1 MNKKENHQQ
10 SITSIRIR
18 EINKIDSK
26 KHTPNK
32 QNKIIRKY
40 NSNKIINEKNNST
53 LQSNKINENNLNTY
67 ENNKNCITKRISQS
81 SSNRLFQNG
90 NLLNKNIQNSNIS
103 LIDKKNSNSKIK
115 KNNHLFKGK
124 ENINNSSIRNTNYNY
139 SYNKNQNTKNVET
152 NKTINLNLNTIK
164 SLNKKDQS
172 PDKNKSINDGY
183 KGLVT
188 VNSEKENKRNSFSK
202 YSYSSKSHSFN
213 NIRNNNSSS
222 QRRLSKNKNRNKNYK
237 EPYIYNNYSLSITK
251 NNNYNNHS
259 SNNIKEL
266 SKLKKNNLNTML
278 IGNNNF
284 NTRDPFNSTLNRKS
298 YINISTLSTIN
309 TSKISHNKNLFLN
322 NSNDNFNLKSF
333 HNYTSQT
340 KLLTTQNQ
348 NAKQK
353 LAIKVNRKPQKVIK
367 AILHTK
373 EYKNQYLN
381 NNQLKKKVFSN
392 QMSKKTLYQ
401 NNNNNN
407 INIMNPK
414 YILYKYHKVLT
425 KEEIKELQNN
435 SKKIYFLGLIPERLS
450 KKEYSYINLNK
461 SFSYF
466 QDHRILLNNSDN
478 SIYLYRD
485 ISMKKMINKYSF
497 YTNQKNDDSE
507 GDYKIIKG
515 DHLDYRYEIKNILG
529 NGSYGEAIKCFD
541 HKTNENVCIKI
552 IKSNDKFQS
561 QAMIEIKILEHIKE
575 HDINNEYNIVKYYS
589 YFKFR
594 KHICIVFELLDSN
607 LYEYIKNNN
616 FQGFDIKQIKQFTT
630 EILFCLTFLKSQK
643 ILHCDLKPENI
654 LLYKNNKN
662 VKVID
667 FGSSCYEKEKMY
679 SYIQSR
685 FYRAPE
691 VILEQG
697 YNYEIDIWSLGCIL
711 CELFT
716 GFPIFPGEDERDQLN
731 YIMEYLDIPP
741 MDIIN
746 ISRKKNLF
754 FDKNYFPFQISNS
767 KGKIRKPNTKSFK
780 EFLSGSNENFIDF
793 IKKCLKWDPKN
804 RLTPEEGLLH
814 PFIIS
819 GMNKDKLNNH
829 KNKIKQIKLMN
840 IEKNQKNLKGKK
852 NNFNS
857 NSNLCLNLK
866 ILNTKENN
874 NIKRS
879 SESCCNSYRKNINN
893 NFKMCKDISDN
904 IYHICNSSNNQ
915 MNKNTISASIS
926 LKKMKK
932 KKINNMKQLYTKKKI
947 ISYLELSET

>member
-1 MNKKENHQQ
+1 MI
-10 SITSIRIR
+10 SISI
-18 EINKIDSK
+18 K
-26 KHTPNK
+26 
-32 QNKIIRKY
+32 
-40 NSNKIINEKNNST
+40 ST
-53 LQSNKINENNLNTY
+53 K
-67 ENNKNCITKRISQS
+67 
-81 SSNRLFQNG
+81 
-90 NLLNKNIQNSNIS
+90 
-103 LIDKKNSNSKIK
+103 KKN
-115 KNNHLFKGK
+115 
-124 ENINNSSIRNTNYNY
+124 
-139 SYNKNQNTKNVET
+139 
-152 NKTINLNLNTIK
+152 
-164 SLNKKDQS
+164 QS
-172 PDKNKSINDGY
+172 PERNKSINDGY
-183 KGLVT
+183 KRLVT
-188 VNSEKENKRNSFSK
+188 VTSEKENKRNSFSK
-202 YSYSSKSHSFN
+202 FSYSSKSHSFN
-213 NIRNNNSSS
+213 NIRNNHSSS
-222 QRRLSKNKNRNKNYK
+222 QRKTSKNKNRNKNYK
-237 EPYIYNNYSLSITK
+237 EPYIYNNYFLFITK
-251 NNNYNNHS
+251 NSNFNNHS
-259 SNNIKEL
+259 SNNIQEF
-266 SKLKKNNLNTML
+266 SNLKKNNLNTML
-278 IGNNNF
+278 TGNNF
-284 NTRDPFNSTLNRKS
+284 SNTRDPFNSTLNRKS

-340 KLLTTQNQ
+340 KILTTQNQ
-348 NAKQK
+348 NIKQK

-367 AILHTK
+367 TILHTK
-373 EYKNQYLN
+373 EYKNQRLN
-381 NNQLKKKVFSN
+381 NNQIKKKVFAN

-435 SKKIYFLGLIPERLS
+435 SKKIYYLGLIPERLS
-450 KKEYSYINLNK
+450 NKEYSYINLNK
-461 SFSYF
+461 SFSYN
-466 QDHRILLNNSDN
+466 QSHRILINNSDN

-497 YTNQKNDDSE
+497 YSNQNNDDSD

-529 NGSYGEAIKCFD
+529 NGSYGEAVKCFD

-561 QAMIEIKILEHIKE
+561 QAMIEIKILEHIKNN
-575 HDINNEYNIVKYYS
+575 DINNEYNIVKYHS

-594 KHICIVFELLDSN
+594 KHICIVFELLNLN
-607 LYEYIKNNN
+607 LYEYIKKNN
-616 FQGFDIKQIKQFTT
+616 FQGFDIKQIKQFAT
-630 EILFCLTFLKSQK
+630 EILFSLSFLKSQK

-754 FDKNYFPFQISNS
+754 FDKNYFPFQIPNS

-780 EFLSGSNENFIDF
+780 EFLSGSNDIFIDF

-819 GMNKDKLNNH
+819 GMNKEKLNNH

-840 IEKNQKNLKGKK
+840 IEKSQKNFKGKK
-852 NNFNS
+852 NNLNS

-866 ILNTKENN
+866 ILNTKDNN
-874 NIKRS
+874 NIKRN

-893 NFKMCKDISDN
+893 NFKMYKDISDN
-904 IYHICNSSNNQ
+904 IYQICNSSNNQ
-915 MNKNTISASIS
+915 INKNTISASIS